1 MASYVLIRPRALTLR
16 KSASLQ
22 RNQPVRTCGECLLS
36 ANSEYRC
43 FQIEGRRGASA
54 APFNLSHWPSLWHS
68 CREQKSS
75 ALRFA
80 SPSSATRGDSLDGRG
95 LEARHHQH
103 RERGR
108 PSNHAQQALGNSA
121 LGAVRLMIASIRLMG
136 QSKFMRSIIDATQ
149 PEQRHGLA

>member
-1 MASYVLIRPRALTLR
+1 MQ
-16 KSASLQ
+16 KSAPSRTADLYAK
-22 RNQPVRTCGECLLS
+22 RSEGPVS
-36 ANSEYRC
+36 AHSEYRC